1 MLSDL
6 KHLPVRSVI
15 FCQKLDLHSVVWLP
29 TAMAH
34 LNKQVLVALLDL
46 AQGDV
51 HASVQALALAV
62 GASRREV
69 ASALNDLAQQ
79 GLVRPETVR
88 LTLVGLMHAAGLR
101 ERCRQ
106 IAAA

>member
-1 MLSDL
+1 M
-6 KHLPVRSVI
+6 
-15 FCQKLDLHSVVWLP
+15 
-29 TAMAH
+29 TH

-51 HASVQALALAV
+51 HASVQAVAVAV
-62 GASRREV
+62 GCSRPAV
-69 ASALNDLAQQ
+69 ASALNELALR

-101 ERCRQ
+101 ERTRQ
-106 IAAA
+106 VAAA